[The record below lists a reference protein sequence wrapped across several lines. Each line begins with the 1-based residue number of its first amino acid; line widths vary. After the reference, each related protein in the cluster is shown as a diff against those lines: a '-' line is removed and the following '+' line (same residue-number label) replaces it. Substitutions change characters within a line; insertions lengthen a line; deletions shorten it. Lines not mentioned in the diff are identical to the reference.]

1 MIAVRVV
8 FGILTVGLSE
18 FYFWGVRDGG
28 GDSPPTVAIPTASD
42 PADCQTACSEWD
54 RARQMLCAAKA
65 DEQAARD
72 RANALRGQVAV
83 AIAAATA
90 LTAAGAGLVAAAAAT
105 LNPITAVVLAIIAA
119 VVFAVALALWIAA
132 EFLGGQLT
140 SAEADATVKSR
151 ARADWDAAVVAA
163 RDAVN
168 TKCSVA
174 EANACLSR
182 TAPCS

>member
-1 MIAVRVV
+1 MTAVRVIL
-8 FGILTVGLSE
+8 GILTSGLSE

-28 GDSPPTVAIPTASD
+28 GDSPSTVVGPTASD
-42 PADCQTACSEWD
+42 PADCQAACKEWD
-54 RARQMLCAAKA
+54 HARQMLCAAKA

-72 RANALRGQVAV
+72 RANGIRGQL
-83 AIAAATA
+83 AAAI
-90 LTAAGAGLVAAAAAT
+90 AAAAT
-105 LNPITAVVLAIIAA
+105 LTAAGIAIAVGAAASGTPWTAVVLAIIAA
-119 VVFAVALALWIAA
+119 VAFAAALACWIAA

-140 SAEADATVKSR
+140 SAEADVTAKAKV
-151 ARADWDAAVVAA
+151 RADWDAAVVAA

-168 TKCSVA
+168 AKCSVA

>member
-1 MIAVRVV
+1 MTAVRVV
-8 FGILTVGLSE
+8 VGILTVGLTE
-18 FYFWGVRDGG
+18 FYFWGTRKGG
-28 GDSPPTVAIPTASD
+28 GDSPTTVASPTASD
-42 PADCQTACSEWD
+42 PADCQQACRDWD

-72 RANALRGQVAV
+72 RANGIRGQLAA

-90 LTAAGAGLVAAAAAT
+90 LTAAGIAAAVAAAASGWPAI
-105 LNPITAVVLAIIAA
+105 LFLAIVTAVLFASALIAW
-119 VVFAVALALWIAA
+119 VAA
-132 EFLGGQLT
+132 EFLGGQLS
-140 SAEADATVKSR
+140 SAEADLAEKAKVR
-151 ARADWDAAVVAA
+151 AEWDAAVVAA

-168 TKCSVA
+168 AKCSLA